1 MSPPPR
7 PILGLLVV
15 GLGTLLVP
23 LDTAVN
29 IAFPSITRGFGLNLE
44 DIRWVV
50 IAYVLTYA
58 SLMLAFGRLGDLVGY
73 RPIFQ
78 VGLGVSAVG
87 LLTCAIAP
95 NYAALLL
102 GRALQGVGAAL
113 ILSCGPALVTS
124 LLPESERARALAF
137 YAGVI
142 AIGGALGPLV
152 GGALVARWNWPGVF
166 WFRVPVA
173 ILALALSPLIAR
185 GRSQVSMREFD
196 AFGALLLVAW
206 LSALLLAV
214 ACARGPFTALVPYA
228 LLLLGLAAFAVFC
241 RHELRSPRPLLRL
254 SLFGN
259 SSFTLLNAINIL
271 ANFAAFSVLLLV
283 PYYLLRI
290 SNLSALTGGAVLAI
304 SALGTVLGAWLA
316 GSLSRRLPIAWL
328 ALAGLMLNIAGL
340 WSISTWA
347 LATPMAAIAGSLF
360 AQGLGM
366 GLFQVGYSDYV
377 TGVLPAQERGVAGSL
392 TMLTR
397 TIGVVLGAT
406 GLSAAFAHF
415 EARATGALAPSA
427 EAFLAGFQTTL
438 GFVALGLAAALAMSL
453 FSPRSWRLGA

>member
-1 MSPPPR
+1 MSRPPR

-15 GLGTLLVP
+15 GLGTLLAP

-29 IAFPSITRGFGLNLE
+29 IAFPSITRAFDLNLE

-58 SLMLAFGRLGDLVGY
+58 SLMLACGRLADLMGY

-78 VGLGVSAVG
+78 VGLAVSAIG
-87 LLTCAIAP
+87 LSTCSIAP

-124 LLPESERARALAF
+124 LLPESERTRALAF

-142 AIGGALGPLV
+142 AVGGALGPLV
-152 GGALVARWNWPGVF
+152 GGALVTGFNWPGVF

-173 ILALALSPLIAR
+173 MLALALSPLIASA
-185 GRSQVSMREFD
+185 RSPKSMREFD
-196 AFGALLLVAW
+196 AFGALLLVGW

-214 ACARGPFTALVPYA
+214 ASAPGPFTPVVPYG
-228 LLLLGLAAFAVFC
+228 LVLLGLAAFAVFC

-259 SSFTLLNAINIL
+259 SSFALLNVINVL

-283 PYYLLRI
+283 PYYLVRI
-290 SNLSALTGGAVLAI
+290 SNFSALTGGGVLAI

-316 GSLSRRLPIAWL
+316 GRLSRRLPIGSL

-347 LATPMAAIAGSLF
+347 LSTPIAAIAGSLL

-377 TGVLPAQERGVAGSL
+377 TATLPAQERGVAGSL

-406 GLSAAFAHF
+406 GLSAAFTRF
-415 EARATGALAPSA
+415 EARAASALAPST
-427 EAFLAGFQTTL
+427 EAFLAGFQCTL
-438 GFVALGLAAALAMSL
+438 RFVAIGLAAALALSL
-453 FSPRSWRLGA
+453 LRPRAWRLRA